1 MPYVRVR
8 FEFLTGF
15 VSALRHLLKSPLSIT
30 GPDRS
35 IAQLGLTIA
44 KVFCDLAPCIL
55 VMGSTNNH

>member
-1 MPYVRVR
+1 MPCVRVR
-8 FEFLTGF
+8 FEILASF
-15 VSALRHLLKSPLSIT
+15 VSVLRHLLKSPLSII

-55 VMGSTNNH
+55 VVGSTNH